1 MIFYFSG
8 TGNSAWV
15 ARQLAHLTGDVACD
29 ITTLA
34 HTPDVQKEEQVGF
47 VFPVYAWGASEVM
60 TNFASKLA
68 RPQAFAFGVCTC
80 GSEAGLTMKRF
91 AKECPLDSS
100 YSLVMPNNYI
110 IGSDTD
116 SDAVIQEKIA
126 SARKALQQIAQEILH
141 RQRVDRVHEGAL
153 AGVKSR
159 MANFGFNRFARTTKP
174 FFVTDRCN
182 GCGTCAR
189 DCPASAIS
197 LKDGKPQW
205 QAQCYQCM
213 RCINACPTQAIQYG
227 KSTEGRRRYT
237 IEAHIPQEER
247 R

>member
-68 RPQAFAFGVCTC
+68 RPQAFAFSVCTC

-91 AKECPLDSS
+91 AKEYPLDSS

-110 IGSDTD
+110 IGSDND

-126 SARKALQQIAQEILH
+126 SARKALQRIAQEILH
-141 RQRVDRVHEGAL
+141 RQRVDRMHGGAL
-153 AGVKSR
+153 AGAKSR
-159 MANFGFNRFARTTKP
+159 MANFGFNRFAGLPSPFLSRTAA
-174 FFVTDRCN
+174 TDAGRAP
-182 GCGTCAR
+182 GIAR
-189 DCPASAIS
+189 RPPS
-197 LKDGKPQW
+197 P
-205 QAQCYQCM
+205 
-213 RCINACPTQAIQYG
+213 
-227 KSTEGRRRYT
+227 
-237 IEAHIPQEER
+237 
-247 R
+247 

>member
-68 RPQAFAFGVCTC
+68 RPQAFAFSVCTC

-91 AKECPLDSS
+91 AKEYPLDSS

-110 IGSDTD
+110 IGSDND

-141 RQRVDRVHEGAL
+141 RQRVDRVHGGAL
-153 AGVKSR
+153 AGAKSR
-159 MANFGFNRFARTTKP
+159 MANFGFNRFAGLPSPFLSRTAATGAGRAP
-174 FFVTDRCN
+174 
-182 GCGTCAR
+182 GIAR
-189 DCPASAIS
+189 RPPS
-197 LKDGKPQW
+197 P
-205 QAQCYQCM
+205 
-213 RCINACPTQAIQYG
+213 
-227 KSTEGRRRYT
+227 
-237 IEAHIPQEER
+237 
-247 R
+247 

>member
-1 MIFYFSG
+1 MG
-8 TGNSAWV
+8 C
-15 ARQLAHLTGDVACD
+15 RQLAHLTGDVACD

-47 VFPVYAWGASEVM
+47 VFPVYAWGAPEVM

-91 AKECPLDSS
+91 AKEYPLDSS

-126 SARKALQQIAQEILH
+126 SVRKALQQIAQEILH
-141 RQRVDRVHEGAL
+141 RQRVDRVHEGTL
-153 AGVKSR
+153 AGMKS
-159 MANFGFNRFARTTKP
+159 GWPTLGSTDLPGLSKP

-189 DCPASAIS
+189 NCPASAH
-197 LKDGKPQW
+197 LPEGWKTPVAGAVLPVHALHQRLPHAGHPVW
-205 QAQCYQCM
+205 QVHGGTAPVY
-213 RCINACPTQAIQYG
+213 
-227 KSTEGRRRYT
+227 
-237 IEAHIPQEER
+237 H
-247 R
+247 

>member
-1 MIFYFSG
+1 MIFCFSG

-34 HTPDVQKEEQVGF
+34 QTPDVQKEEQVGF
-47 VFPVYAWGASEVM
+47 VFPVYAWGAPEVM

-68 RPQAFAFGVCTC
+68 RPQAFAFSVCTC

-126 SARKALQQIAQEILH
+126 SVRKALQQIAQEILH
-141 RQRVDRVHEGAL
+141 RQRVDRVHEGTL
-153 AGVKSR
+153 AGMKSR
-159 MANFGFNRFARTTKP
+159 MANFGFNRFARTTIFCHGPLQRMRDVRPELPGVRHLPEGWKTP
-174 FFVTDRCN
+174 VAGAVLPAHALHQRLPHA
-182 GCGTCAR
+182 GHPVWQIHGGTA
-189 DCPASAIS
+189 PV
-197 LKDGKPQW
+197 
-205 QAQCYQCM
+205 Y
-213 RCINACPTQAIQYG
+213 
-227 KSTEGRRRYT
+227 
-237 IEAHIPQEER
+237 H
-247 R
+247 

>member
-47 VFPVYAWGASEVM
+47 VFPVYAWGAPEVM

-91 AKECPLDSS
+91 AKEYPLDSS

-126 SARKALQQIAQEILH
+126 SVRKALQQIAQEILH
-141 RQRVDRVHEGAL
+141 RQR
-153 AGVKSR
+153 
-159 MANFGFNRFARTTKP
+159 
-174 FFVTDRCN
+174 
-182 GCGTCAR
+182 
-189 DCPASAIS
+189 
-197 LKDGKPQW
+197 
-205 QAQCYQCM
+205 
-213 RCINACPTQAIQYG
+213 
-227 KSTEGRRRYT
+227 
-237 IEAHIPQEER
+237 
-247 R
+247 

>member
-68 RPQAFAFGVCTC
+68 RPQAFAFSVCTC

-91 AKECPLDSS
+91 AKEYPLDSS
-100 YSLVMPNNYI
+100 YSLVMLML
-110 IGSDTD
+110 TD
-116 SDAVIQEKIA
+116 VLLEGTKILYLGDEDLVEQA
-126 SARKALQQIAQEILH
+126 FNVKLKEHEAFLPRVMSRKKQVVPMLSALW
-141 RQRVDRVHEGAL
+141 G
-153 AGVKSR
+153 
-159 MANFGFNRFARTTKP
+159 
-174 FFVTDRCN
+174 
-182 GCGTCAR
+182 
-189 DCPASAIS
+189 
-197 LKDGKPQW
+197 
-205 QAQCYQCM
+205 
-213 RCINACPTQAIQYG
+213 
-227 KSTEGRRRYT
+227 
-237 IEAHIPQEER
+237 
-247 R
+247 

>member
-60 TNFASKLA
+60 TTFASKLA
-68 RPQAFAFGVCTC
+68 RPQAFAFSVCTC

-91 AKECPLDSS
+91 AKEYPLDSS

-110 IGSDTD
+110 IGSDND

-126 SARKALQQIAQEILH
+126 RPGKH
-141 RQRVDRVHEGAL
+141 C
-153 AGVKSR
+153 SR
-159 MANFGFNRFARTTKP
+159 
-174 FFVTDRCN
+174 
-182 GCGTCAR
+182 
-189 DCPASAIS
+189 
-197 LKDGKPQW
+197 
-205 QAQCYQCM
+205 
-213 RCINACPTQAIQYG
+213 
-227 KSTEGRRRYT
+227 
-237 IEAHIPQEER
+237 
-247 R
+247 

>member
-34 HTPDVQKEEQVGF
+34 QTPDVQKEEQVGF
-47 VFPVYAWGASEVM
+47 VFPVYAWGALEVK
-60 TNFASKLA
+60 TNFASRLA

-100 YSLVMPNNYI
+100 YNLVMPNNYI

-141 RQRVDRVHEGAL
+141 RQRVDRVHEGRWP
-153 AGVKSR
+153 G
-159 MANFGFNRFARTTKP
+159 
-174 FFVTDRCN
+174 
-182 GCGTCAR
+182 
-189 DCPASAIS
+189 
-197 LKDGKPQW
+197 
-205 QAQCYQCM
+205 
-213 RCINACPTQAIQYG
+213 
-227 KSTEGRRRYT
+227 
-237 IEAHIPQEER
+237 
-247 R
+247 